1 MFFSIDAGAGKKVM
15 AGLIFKELEYR
26 RTRRRTSRWT
36 GTASPPASSFTG
48 GRGKS
53 KPLIGQNRIGEV
65 LDGIEAAEFDR
76 LVNQFVERQDPNAI
90 SFQALDEAARERLD
104 EVTTTRVEL
113 TGTVRDDQ
121 ITFDPP
127 SDAPILVR
135 GNELVI
141 GGLHLVVK
149 LRREAAS

>member
-1 MFFSIDAGAGKKVM
+1 MS
-15 AGLIFKELEYR
+15 
-26 RTRRRTSRWT
+26 
-36 GTASPPASSFTG
+36 
-48 GRGKS
+48 
-53 KPLIGQNRIGEV
+53 NEV

-76 LVNQFVERQDPNAI
+76 LVNQFIERKDPNAI
-90 SFQALDEAARERLD
+90 SLQALDEAARERLS

-113 TGTVRDDQ
+113 TGTIRDDQ

-141 GGLHLVVK
+141 GGLHLVVN

>member
-1 MFFSIDAGAGKKVM
+1 MWGCAILGGNSC
-15 AGLIFKELEYR
+15 FKSSR
-26 RTRRRTSRWT
+26 RTTI
-36 GTASPPASSFTG
+36 
-48 GRGKS
+48 GK
-53 KPLIGQNRIGEV
+53 V

-76 LVNQFVERQDPNAI
+76 LVNQFIERKDPNAI

-149 LRREAAS
+149 LRRETAP